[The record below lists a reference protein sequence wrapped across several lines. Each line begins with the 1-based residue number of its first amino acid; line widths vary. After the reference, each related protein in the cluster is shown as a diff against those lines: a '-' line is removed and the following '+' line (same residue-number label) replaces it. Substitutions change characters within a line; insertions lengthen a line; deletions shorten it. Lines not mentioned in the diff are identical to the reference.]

1 MDSASV
7 FTARRLKLR
16 DWRMKDQTSPCSAE
30 YNVALTAL
38 AAAARLLLTAGA
50 PAVQQSIG
58 IS

>member
-1 MDSASV
+1 M

-30 YNVALTAL
+30 YNVALAAL
-38 AAAARLLLTAGA
+38 AAARRAAARLLLTAGA